1 MRQNQQNKQRMRG
14 RPNRK
19 APNPLTRS
27 FDSNGPDI
35 KIRGTALHIAEKYTQ
50 LARDAS
56 SAGDRVM
63 AENYLQHAEHYYRI
77 IAAAQAAQAAAAAG
91 REDETDDDD
100 FEPIGSDRFE
110 PRQIEIRQPGQFDN
124 TNRQPNEQR
133 EPRDM
138 GNGSYQ
144 NRDNSGQQRDYNRNG
159 DNGQQREYN
168 RNSDNNRNGDN
179 NNRNGDNNR
188 NGENAGG
195 ERQQQ
200 DRNEYRRDRRPRFDR
215 FGRDNNNRGDRQGQG
230 QNNQDNRGGERQPQP
245 AVAPTLA
252 DAPQPDVSFPDM
264 PQPVAR
270 NERPVEREQRPVER
284 ERQAPVAAEAGL
296 PAFLLER
303 QPRVSETAPSPVT
316 ERPAPAAERPAAE
329 PTRQPSPEPVAAAPA
344 ETGSDEE
351 APRKRVP
358 RRRATTIGTPIAST
372 TRPRTR
378 RAKATTT
385 DSSSEGS
392 EG

>member
-77 IAAAQAAQAAAAAG
+77 IAAAQAAQAAAAQG
-91 REDETDDDD
+91 REDDSEDDD

-124 TNRQPNEQR
+124 NNRQPNEQR
-133 EPRDM
+133 EPREQRE
-138 GNGSYQ
+138 GGYQ
-144 NRDNSGQQRDYNRNG
+144 NRDGQQRDYNRNG
-159 DNGQQREYN
+159 DNNRGGDN
-168 RNSDNNRNGDN
+168 RNNGDNNRNGDN
-179 NNRNGDNNR
+179 GD
-188 NGENAGG
+188 
-195 ERQQQ
+195 RQQQ
-200 DRNEYRRDRRPRFDR
+200 DRNEYRRDRRQRFDR
-215 FGRDNNNRGDRQGQG
+215 FGRDNRGDRQGQ
-230 QNNQDNRGGERQPQP
+230 NQDNRGGERQPQP
-245 AVAPTLA
+245 TMVPTLA
-252 DAPQPDVSFPDM
+252 DAPQPDVSFPDT
-264 PQPVAR
+264 PQPVVRA
-270 NERPVEREQRPVER
+270 EREPRP
-284 ERQAPVAAEAGL
+284 APAAAEAGL
-296 PAFLLER
+296 PAFLLDR
-303 QPRVSETAPSPVT
+303 QPRVSEPAPVAVAERPAPAA

-329 PTRQPSPEPVAAAPA
+329 PARVPAPEPVAAAPTEA
-344 ETGSDEE
+344 GADEE
-351 APRKRVP
+351 TPRKRVP
-358 RRRATTIGTPIAST
+358 RRRATTIGTPIAAT

-378 RAKATTT
+378 RAKAAT
-385 DSSSEGS
+385 EGGS
-392 EG
+392 EGGEG

>member
-133 EPRDM
+133 EPRE
-138 GNGSYQ
+138 GGGYQ
-144 NRDNSGQQRDYNRNG
+144 NRDNGGQQRDYNRNG
-159 DNGQQREYN
+159 DNNGQQRDY
-168 RNSDNNRNGDN
+168 
-179 NNRNGDNNR
+179 NRNGDNNR
-188 NGENAGG
+188 GGDNAGG
-195 ERQQQ
+195 DRQQQ

-215 FGRDNNNRGDRQGQG
+215 FGRDNRGDRQGQ
-230 QNNQDNRGGERQPQP
+230 NQDNRGGERQPQP
-245 AVAPTLA
+245 APVPTLA
-252 DAPQPDVSFPDM
+252 DAPQPDVSFPDA

-270 NERPVEREQRPVER
+270 TERERPVEREPRPAER
-284 ERQAPVAAEAGL
+284 ERQAPAAAETGL

-303 QPRVSETAPSPVT
+303 QPRVSEPAPAPVA
-316 ERPAPAAERPAAE
+316 ERPAPVAERPAPKPARE
-329 PTRQPSPEPVAAAPA
+329 PSPEPAAAAPA
-344 ETGSDEE
+344 ETGSEEE

-358 RRRATTIGTPIAST
+358 RRRATTIGTPIAAT

-378 RAKATTT
+378 RAKAAAT
-385 DSSSEGS
+385 EG
-392 EG
+392 EGGEG